1 MLRISLSG
9 LWYHKKLSAFYAL
22 LLALS
27 LALILTVFPL
37 FDSVID
43 GIAATGA
50 AKYGKHDSIV
60 YNLSEEQLSALR
72 KNLLARK
79 VGVLET
85 YGSWTLAGTT
95 QAGSITIGSF
105 DETAWQL
112 GCIPI
117 LDGRLPERTDEIALE
132 QNVRFR
138 LGREFAVGDSL
149 TLEQGGATRTFTVC
163 GILANYTNN
172 WTRRREIPSL
182 RATTT
187 CPKGSSLYSKPICPS
202 AICMPSV

>member
-117 LDGRLPERTDEIALE
+117 LDGRLPERADEIALE

-138 LGREFAVGDSL
+138 LGREGRGDPHL
-149 TLEQGGATRTFTVC
+149 HR
-163 GILANYTNN
+163 
-172 WTRRREIPSL
+172 L
-182 RATTT
+182 RY
-187 CPKGSSLYSKPICPS
+187 PRQLHK
-202 AICMPSV
+202 